1 MMIRKYLLFVVLPLG
16 MVTGLMSCLESGN
29 RTSMSDLAVM
39 VYNQEMQA
47 LAMHASSFVCA
58 APQLQNLKENDCI
71 LAKFTIDFDNQPSNQ
86 YYTVTISDYNL
97 ITKDTVRVKP
107 GDLTDEYTDS
117 LRIFQLFLSPLYNG
131 HLFIQTEQVGTSN
144 YVYDLELICNPD
156 SIDENGIH
164 TAFLKSK
171 LINGTP
177 NQNLSSYV
185 YPMEAFDVNRLIDSY
200 GKDTTIVNFGYSQ
213 DYKYLSLNFKYQSG
227 IKENEPVYTS
237 YGKNPVIIKVFKKG

>member
-1 MMIRKYLLFVVLPLG
+1 
-16 MVTGLMSCLESGN
+16 
-29 RTSMSDLAVM
+29 M

-47 LAMHASSFVCA
+47 LAMHTSSFVCA

-71 LAKFTIDFDNQPSNQ
+71 SVNFTIDFDNQPSNQ
-86 YYTVTISDYNL
+86 YYTVTVSDYDL

-117 LRIFQLFLSPLYNG
+117 IRSFQLISNPFYNG

-171 LINGTP
+171 LISGTP

-185 YPMEAFDVNRLIDSY
+185 YPMEAFDVNSLIDSY
-200 GKDTTIVNFGYSQ
+200 GEDTTVVNSGYSQ
-213 DYKYLSLNFKYQSG
+213 KYRYLPLNFKYQSG
-227 IKENEPVYTS
+227 TKESEPVYTS
-237 YGKNPVIIKVFKKG
+237 FGSNPVKIFVFKKD